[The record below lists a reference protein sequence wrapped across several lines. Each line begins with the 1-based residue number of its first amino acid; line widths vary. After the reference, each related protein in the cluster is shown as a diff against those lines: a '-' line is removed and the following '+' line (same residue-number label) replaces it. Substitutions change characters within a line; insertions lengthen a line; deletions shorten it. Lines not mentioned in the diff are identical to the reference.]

1 MRYLSSPKDA
11 ILTHNHPRDPKY
23 SVGMA
28 GDIGMPFSANDIKN
42 AINYDLREIRA
53 VTPHYTF
60 SLRRPSGGW
69 GISASAAAEQ
79 WFKSVGTF
87 NNEHRGYVNNPSEKS
102 IRFSRN
108 MRVNVIGQHDA
119 IRKLAK
125 KYGWEYARKKNKMIT
140 LQKKIM
146 EKVEIIEAINKILKH
161 HGLVFD
167 EDFTEEEQES
177 LISEYLR
184 KKNRPKNILI
194 FGGMLEWSRL
204 SFRGFEK
211 REKEREKREQQKT
224 QQNNEQT
231 DSD

>member
-1 MRYLSSPKDA
+1 
-11 ILTHNHPRDPKY
+11 
-23 SVGMA
+23 
-28 GDIGMPFSANDIKN
+28 
-42 AINYDLREIRA
+42 
-53 VTPHYTF
+53 
-60 SLRRPSGGW
+60 
-69 GISASAAAEQ
+69 
-79 WFKSVGTF
+79 
-87 NNEHRGYVNNPSEKS
+87 
-102 IRFSRN
+102 
-108 MRVNVIGQHDA
+108 
-119 IRKLAK
+119 
-125 KYGWEYARKKNKMIT
+125 
-140 LQKKIM
+140 M